1 MYLHDVAI
9 QIHNK
14 LVNMGLNTKISF
26 DEFLIQLQ
34 MDENTYLF
42 TLQCTL
48 HKPTIFLKHK
58 PNDIRINI
66 FNTSVNPVHNA
77 PRLSVTRPDIQAD
90 RA

>member
-1 MYLHDVAI
+1 MSLS
-9 QIHNK
+9 
-14 LVNMGLNTKISF
+14 TKISF

-77 PRLSVTRPDIQAD
+77 PRLFVIGPDIQAD
-90 RA
+90 RARRGGWGREYVVTRPGV